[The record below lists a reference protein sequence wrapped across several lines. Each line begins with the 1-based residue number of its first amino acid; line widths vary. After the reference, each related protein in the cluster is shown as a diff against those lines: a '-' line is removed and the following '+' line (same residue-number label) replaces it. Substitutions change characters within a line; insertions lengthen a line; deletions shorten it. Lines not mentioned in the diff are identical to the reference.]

1 MTQNPTVKTEKISQP
16 ENHYRS
22 PAEVTKDKTLTTEE
36 KKSALNT
43 WEQDARQLLVASDEG
58 MPTPKGQ
65 DHRIGEVQRAKEEIG
80 EAKQA
85 LPLNEVSNAKVRR
98 QHSK

>member
-1 MTQNPTVKTEKISQP
+1 MTQNPTVKAEKISQP

-22 PAEVTKDKTLTTEE
+22 PAEVAKDKTLTTEE

-58 MPTPKGQ
+58 MPMPKGQ
-65 DHRIGEVQRAKEEIG
+65 DPRMGEVIRAKEAIDDPE
-80 EAKQA
+80 KRK
-85 LPLNEVSNAKVRR
+85 LPD
-98 QHSK
+98 